1 MISFT
6 PPPDQ
11 DPCRSLFLRDPQ
23 MLKAPAVN
31 LDQGDLSRRHNDID
45 LAETLSTVTG
55 KGIRRLHPDPEDPT
69 KPGAMECAD
78 GARVDLKN
86 PNGRLSKP
94 LIGW

>member
-6 PPPDQ
+6 PSPDQ
-11 DPCRSLFLRDPQ
+11 DPCRYLYLRDPQ
-23 MLKAPAVN
+23 MLKA
-31 LDQGDLSRRHNDID
+31 LDQGDRRRRHNDIN

-55 KGIRRLHPDPEDPT
+55 KWIRRLHPDPEGPT
-69 KPGAMECAD
+69 KPGAVECAD